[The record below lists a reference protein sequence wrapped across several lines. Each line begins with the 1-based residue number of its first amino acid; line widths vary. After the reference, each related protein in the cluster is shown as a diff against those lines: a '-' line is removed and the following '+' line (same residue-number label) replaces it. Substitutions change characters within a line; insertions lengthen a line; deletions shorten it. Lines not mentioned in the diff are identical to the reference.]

1 MIKIDKN
8 NFEEINTKEEF
19 YIHDSIIHELRFDYQ
34 QKSIDFLIEPEVE
47 NGEIKLII
55 FENVIGMEMI
65 TADLWGKSPHV
76 FDFYSEKFHKRQL
89 VSKIFGIMHEQKDQ
103 GEFSRLTVPEDYI
116 ELVIVGTSGY
126 QFRIACE
133 YLLCD

>member
-47 NGEIKLII
+47 NGEIKHII

-65 TADLWGKSPHV
+65 TSDLWGKSPHV

-89 VSKIFGIMHEQKDQ
+89 VSKIFGKMHEQEDH

-116 ELVIVGTSGY
+116 ELVIVGTSGD

-133 YLLCD
+133 YLLWE

>member
-8 NFEEINTKEEF
+8 NFEAMNTKEEF
-19 YIHDSIIHELRFDYQ
+19 HIHDSIIHEFRFDYC
-34 QKSIDFLIEPEVE
+34 QKRIDFLIEPYTS
-47 NGEIKLII
+47 NGGIKHII

-65 TADLWGKSPHV
+65 TSDLWGESPRILGLH
-76 FDFYSEKFHKRQL
+76 SEEFEKRHL
-89 VSKIFGIMHEQKDQ
+89 VQKIFCKMHEQEDH

-116 ELVIVGTSGY
+116 ELLIEGISGD

-133 YLLCD
+133 YLLWE

>member
-8 NFEEINTKEEF
+8 NFEEINTKQEF

-47 NGEIKLII
+47 NGEIKHII

-65 TADLWGKSPHV
+65 TSDLWGGITS
-76 FDFYSEKFHKRQL
+76 YSR
-89 VSKIFGIMHEQKDQ
+89 
-103 GEFSRLTVPEDYI
+103 
-116 ELVIVGTSGY
+116 TS
-126 QFRIACE
+126 Q
-133 YLLCD
+133 